1 VLLALIL
8 FFGIFSLWVE
18 AHWALT
24 IFQLAILALAA
35 AQIIS
40 RLRSGLRIGTHPIA
54 FLLAGTAAW
63 GLIQVIAR
71 QTVYQLRT
79 LETSLDWI
87 VNLAAFSLA
96 FVLARSAKER
106 ERFLS
111 LAVIVAT
118 VLSLLAIFT
127 ILTSPPGKVFWLFP
141 SSAGV
146 VTLGPFVYKNQYAAF
161 VEACLPIAMF
171 YAICARRHRLYYS
184 FAAAALFASVIASGS
199 RGGAAL
205 CLGEILIVPMI
216 LFTQNR
222 FSSVSFAGLLLGS
235 VSLAAV
241 MAAIVG
247 WQTLWVRLQ
256 EPHPYALRRDLT
268 ESSLEM
274 VRDRPW
280 TGFGLGTWSA
290 AYPGYARFDDGL
302 FVNQAHNDWMQW
314 AAEGGIPFFI
324 LTLATA
330 LWIIRPA
337 LRSVWGVGILA
348 VFLHAAVDYPFQQRP
363 ALAAFVFALTGV
375 LAGEQGARAHPVRKQ
390 TPEL

>member
-8 FFGIFSLWVE
+8 LFGIFTLWVE

-24 IFQLAILALAA
+24 IYQLAILVFAA

-40 RLRSGLRIGTHPIA
+40 RLRSGRRIGTHPIA
-54 FLLAGTAAW
+54 FLLAGTAAC
-63 GLIQVIAR
+63 GLIQVIAGDS
-71 QTVYQLRT
+71 VYQLRT

-96 FVLARSAKER
+96 LALARSGKER

-111 LAVIVAT
+111 LTLVVAA

-127 ILTSPPGKVFWLFP
+127 ILTSPAGKVFWLFP
-141 SSAGV
+141 STAGM

-171 YAICARRHRLYYS
+171 HAICDRRHRLRYTL
-184 FAAAALFASVIASGS
+184 AAAALLASVIASGS

-205 CLGEILIVPMI
+205 CLGEILRIPMI
-216 LFTQNR
+216 LFAQNR
-222 FSSVSFAGLLLGS
+222 FGSANFARLLLGS

-241 MAAIVG
+241 LAAIVG

-274 VRDRPW
+274 VRARPW

-302 FVNQAHNDWMQW
+302 FVNQAHDDWVQW
-314 AAEGGIPFFI
+314 AAEGGIPFFM
-324 LTLATA
+324 LMLATA
-330 LWIIRPA
+330 LWTIRPA
-337 LRSVWGVGILA
+337 LRSVWGIGILA

-375 LAGEQGARAHPVRKQ
+375 LAGEERSRTASDQETDA
-390 TPEL
+390 